1 MSITAQY
8 APISSPSAGDSAP
21 IPVTWP
27 FAAPTDIVVYERT
40 TATGVETEETYG
52 VDYTVTWTPA
62 GGTVTPLRLRPV
74 GTSWIVERST
84 DITQPSSL
92 RNGGPYNPE
101 TVENVLNR
109 STLQI
114 QELREEIP
122 TFPEAR
128 NRTPGAPLAF
138 DANGNVT
145 NGSPIGSGDLTLR
158 SDLGGS
164 SGGANVSVSA
174 SGAGAVARDLL
185 ARSRDVVNV
194 LDFIPT
200 NLHADIRVGTS
211 ATDVTTYAQA
221 AITAAAGRRLVW
233 NAGTYL
239 VTGLT
244 GVDNIDIIGE
254 GKGAAILMRKASA
267 AGNNAVLTFS
277 SKSGFS
283 VSGVTVDGNKASQ
296 ANASQACTIT
306 GCSDFTIEDCAFLNA
321 KQVGGFGV
329 GLVVIDCNAANRMS
343 KISRCTVSGND
354 LQGVLVKSSLGI
366 SLTENL
372 VTSNGGDGI
381 QMADYTFPP
390 PANAQTQITISGNQ
404 CHANG
409 GSGITAAGYF
419 TGGVLGTPIYGPN
432 GASSF
437 VLIEGNICGTNEYYG
452 IAWQGAYGAV
462 EGNTCYT
469 NGGIGFGAGILF
481 NGLASSCD
489 GNSVYNNETWGIDAG
504 GSYHST
510 ISDNACFSNGEVGIN
525 MGATVDCICSGN
537 QIVIGGS
544 DADAGITMA
553 GIDGDGSTPFPTV
566 GAGTVISG
574 NKIVMN
580 GNSGTRGITVTRDY
594 RNAVVKG
601 NVVSGATAANQAYI
615 FEVDRIT
622 IADNVD
628 TYMFDVAGQQLAG
641 VASAAPLIIPD
652 HIETATVSGTTNITD
667 IRTYSQ
673 NVYAGKVRDVRITA
687 QGTGYSPSSLPAIG
701 FSGGGGTGAAA
712 TANVDNGGRVVG
724 VTMTNNGSG
733 YTSAPTVSITGGGGS
748 GAAGSALVGCNN
760 ANGRKLQFL
769 FQGALT
775 VNDGGNLSLAG
786 NLTTTANG
794 ATLSLLGAYGSY
806 YETGRT
812 TGL

>member
-1 MSITAQY
+1 MPITAQY
-8 APISSPSAGDSAP
+8 APITSPSAGDSAP

-27 FAAPTDIVVYERT
+27 FAAPTDIVVKERT
-40 TATGVETEETYG
+40 TATGVETVETYG
-52 VDYTVTWTPA
+52 VDYTVTWA
-62 GGTVTPLRLRPV
+62 ANGGTVTPLRLRAV
-74 GTSWIVERST
+74 GTRWIIERST
-84 DITQPSSL
+84 EVTQPSSL

-114 QELREEIP
+114 QEFREEVP
-122 TFPEAR
+122 AFPERR
-128 NRTPGAPLAF
+128 NRTAGAPLAF
-138 DANGNVT
+138 NSNGDVI
-145 NGSPIGSGDLTLR
+145 NGDPVGSGDLTLR
-158 SDLGGS
+158 SDLVAGTGGQI
-164 SGGANVSVSA
+164 VSVTA
-174 SGAGAVARDLL
+174 SGADAVARDLL
-185 ARSRDVVNV
+185 AKSRDVINV

-200 NLHADIRVGTS
+200 TLHADIRASTT
-211 ATDVTTYAQA
+211 ATDVTTYVQA
-221 AITAAAGRRLVW
+221 ALTAATGRKLVF
-233 NAGTYL
+233 NAGTYI
-239 VTGLT
+239 VTAIN

-254 GKGAAILMRKASA
+254 GNGATVLTRKASS
-267 AGNNAVLTFS
+267 AGNASILTFS
-277 SKSGFS
+277 GKSGFS
-283 VSGVTVDGNKASQ
+283 VSGLTLDGNKALQ
-296 ANASQACTIT
+296 ANAAHSCTIT
-306 GCSDFTIEDCAFLNA
+306 GCSDFTVEDCTFLNA
-321 KQVGGFGV
+321 KSVGGFGV
-329 GLVVIDCNAANRMS
+329 GLAVVSCNTANKMA

-354 LQGVLVKSSLGI
+354 AQGILIKSCLGL
-366 SLTENL
+366 SVTENL

-381 QMADYTFPP
+381 SLADYTFPP

-409 GSGITAAGYF
+409 NSGITAAGYF

-432 GASSF
+432 SASSF
-437 VLIEGNICGTNEYYG
+437 ILIENNICGANEYYG

-469 NGGIGFGAGILF
+469 NGGVGFGAGILF
-481 NGLASSCD
+481 NGLASTCD
-489 GNSVYNNETWGIDAG
+489 GNSVYNNEIWGIDAG

-510 ISDNACFSNGEVGIN
+510 VSDNACFANGEVGIN
-525 MGATVDCICSGN
+525 MGSSVDCICSGN
-537 QIVIGGS
+537 QIVLTGS
-544 DADAGITMA
+544 DADAGITMP
-553 GIDGDGSTPFPTV
+553 GIDGDGATPFPTV

-574 NKIVMN
+574 NKIVLN
-580 GNSGTRGITVTRDY
+580 GHVGTRGITVTRDY
-594 RNAVVKG
+594 RNAVVRG

-622 IADNVD
+622 VADNVD
-628 TYMFDVAGQQLAG
+628 AYMFDATGQQLAG
-641 VASAAPLIIPD
+641 VASAAPMIIPD
-652 HIETATVSGTTNITD
+652 HIEVATVSGTTNITN

-673 NVYAGKVRDVRITA
+673 NVYAGKVRDVRISA
-687 QGTGYSPSSLPAIG
+687 QGTGYSTSSLPTIG

-712 TANVDNGGRVVG
+712 TAEVDNGGRVVG
-724 VTMTNNGSG
+724 VIMTNNGSG
-733 YTSAPTVSITGGGGS
+733 YTSTPTVSITGGGGS
-748 GAAGSALVGCNN
+748 GAAGTALVGCNN

-775 VNDGGNLSLAG
+775 VNDGGNLVLAG